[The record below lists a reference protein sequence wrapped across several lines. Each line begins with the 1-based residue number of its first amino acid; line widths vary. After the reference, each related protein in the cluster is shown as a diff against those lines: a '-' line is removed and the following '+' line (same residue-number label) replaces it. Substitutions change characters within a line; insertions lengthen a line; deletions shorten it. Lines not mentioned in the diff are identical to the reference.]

1 MFASVVEAVVKN
13 LKVNKVDPDAE
24 NLILRKVLDS
34 HIMVLA
40 NIKIKSL
47 KKLAEKIA
55 DRKEVLAV
63 EYLDKKKVFGIKASL
78 DEMKLFKS
86 KVKK

>member
-1 MFASVVEAVVKN
+1 MFSSVVEAVVKN

-55 DRKEVLAV
+55 DRREVLAV
-63 EYLDKKKVFGIKASL
+63 EYLDKKKVFGIKASF
-78 DEMKLFKS
+78 DEMKAFKS

>member
-1 MFASVVEAVVKN
+1 MFSSVVEAVVKN

-78 DEMKLFKS
+78 DEMKAFKS

>member
-1 MFASVVEAVVKN
+1 MYSSVVEEVVKN
-13 LKVNKVDPDAE
+13 LKVKKVDPDAE

-78 DEMKLFKS
+78 DEMKAFKS

>member
-47 KKLAEKIA
+47 KKLAEKLA

-78 DEMKLFKS
+78 DEMKTFKS

>member
-1 MFASVVEAVVKN
+1 MFSSVVEAVVKN

-34 HIMVLA
+34 HIIVLA

-78 DEMKLFKS
+78 DEMKAFKS